1 MIYGLQKSTSAQK
14 NMYNDRDLY
23 RLLLVVA
30 PIIYMIALVLSFG
43 IVNVLIPPFSRLAF
57 KLDFVDKPRKDVERK
72 LHREPIPLT
81 ASYAIFIGFF
91 IAYLV
96 IAREFTWET
105 GALFLGGILLLTI
118 GTIDDWYKTKGKD
131 FPALPKMLVQVSAAV
146 LVYFSGIEFTGFYN
160 PFSDEYVVLPG
171 ILQFILTIL
180 WIFGVT
186 TVINFSDGLD
196 GLAGGLSAISGIT
209 LFIVALTMGQ
219 SNSAMMAIILVGVTL
234 AYLRFNKP
242 PAKIFMGDA
251 GATFL
256 GFLLAVIA
264 LDGAFKQ
271 ATLLSIFIPI
281 LALGVPIFDNL
292 FVVIKRFMQ
301 GKAIYE
307 ADASQ
312 VHYRLLRAGLNHKQA
327 LMVLCLVS
335 TCFGLSSIILMLV
348 QI

>member
-1 MIYGLQKSTSAQK
+1 M
-14 NMYNDRDLY
+14 
-23 RLLLVVA
+23 
-30 PIIYMIALVLSFG
+30 SFL
-43 IVNVLIPPFSRLAF
+43 IVYALIPPFSRLGF
-57 KLDFVDKPRKDVERK
+57 KLDFVDKPRKNEERK

-91 IAYLV
+91 VAYLAT
-96 IAREFTWET
+96 AREFNWET

-118 GTIDDWYKTKGKD
+118 GTVDDWYKTKGKD
-131 FPALPKMLVQVSAAV
+131 FPALPKLIVQVSAAV
-146 LVYFSGIEFTGFYN
+146 LVYLSGNVFTGFVN
-160 PFSDEYVVLPG
+160 PFSGEYVVFPEL
-171 ILQFILTIL
+171 LQFVLTIL

-196 GLAGGLSAISGIT
+196 GLAGGLSAISGMT
-209 LFIVALTMGQ
+209 LFIVALAMGQ
-219 SNSAMMAIILVGVTL
+219 SNSAIMAIILVGVTL

-242 PAKIFMGDA
+242 PAKVFMGDA

-271 ATLLSIFIPI
+271 ATILSLFIPI
-281 LALGVPIFDNL
+281 LALGVPIFDNI

-301 GKAIYE
+301 GKAIYQ

-335 TCFGLSSIILMLV
+335 TCFGLSSIILLLV

>member
-1 MIYGLQKSTSAQK
+1 M
-14 NMYNDRDLY
+14 
-23 RLLLVVA
+23 
-30 PIIYMIALVLSFG
+30 SFL
-43 IVNVLIPPFSRLAF
+43 IVYLLIPPFSRLAF
-57 KLDFVDKPRKDVERK
+57 KLDFVDKPRKNVERK

-91 IAYLV
+91 ITYIAV
-96 IAREFTWET
+96 AREINWET
-105 GALFLGGILLLTI
+105 GALFLGGVLLLTI

-146 LVYFSGIEFTGFYN
+146 LVYLSGNVFTGFFN
-160 PFSDEYVVLPG
+160 PFSGEYVVLPV
-171 ILQFILTIL
+171 ILQFVLTIL

-209 LFIVALTMGQ
+209 LFVVALTMGQ

-242 PAKIFMGDA
+242 PAKVFMGDA

-271 ATLLSIFIPI
+271 ATVLSLFIPI
-281 LALGVPIFDNL
+281 LAIGVPIFDNI
-292 FVVIKRFMQ
+292 FVVVKRFLQ

-312 VHYRLLRAGLNHKQA
+312 VHYRLLRAGLNNKQA
-327 LMVLCLVS
+327 LVVLCLVS

>member
-1 MIYGLQKSTSAQK
+1 M
-14 NMYNDRDLY
+14 
-23 RLLLVVA
+23 VVTCIFYA
-30 PIIYMIALVLSFG
+30 LALVMSFL
-43 IVNVLIPPFSRLAF
+43 IVYVLIPPFSRLAF
-57 KLDFVDKPRKDVERK
+57 KLDFVDKPRKNVERK

-91 IAYLV
+91 ITYIA
-96 IAREFTWET
+96 IAREINWET
-105 GALFLGGILLLTI
+105 GALFLGGVLLLTI

-146 LVYFSGIEFTGFYN
+146 LVYLSGNVFTGFFN
-160 PFSDEYVVLPG
+160 PFSGEYVVLPV
-171 ILQFILTIL
+171 ILQFVLTIL

-196 GLAGGLSAISGIT
+196 GLAGGLSAISGMT
-209 LFIVALTMGQ
+209 LFVVALAMGQ

-242 PAKIFMGDA
+242 PAKVFMGDA

-271 ATLLSIFIPI
+271 ATILSLFIPI
-281 LALGVPIFDNL
+281 LAIGVPIFDNI
-292 FVVIKRFMQ
+292 FVVIKRFLQ

-312 VHYRLLRAGLNHKQA
+312 VHYRLLRAGLNNKQA